1 MSYIRFVCK
10 AIVLPLSGL
19 GLIFA
24 CLYLFERMNWMPN
37 WNDRVFNTINR
48 FIPEGWFIDRFA
60 LFHSY
65 ELNVMAAFS
74 TIVVVMTI
82 IIAVFVGIFG

>member
-1 MSYIRFVCK
+1 MNDIRFVCK

-24 CLYLFERMNWMPN
+24 CLYLFERMDWMPN

-48 FIPEGWFIDRFA
+48 FIPVS
-60 LFHSY
+60 L
-65 ELNVMAAFS
+65 M
-74 TIVVVMTI
+74 
-82 IIAVFVGIFG
+82 

>member
-1 MSYIRFVCK
+1 
-10 AIVLPLSGL
+10 
-19 GLIFA
+19 
-24 CLYLFERMNWMPN
+24 MNWMPN

-48 FIPEGWFIDRFA
+48 VIPEGWFIDRFA

-82 IIAVFVGIFG
+82 VITIFVGIFGENKEEEDERTSRSSSSS